1 MLDIISKI
9 FAPIGMIFT
18 FIDMFFSN
26 IATFIVTKLFKVALQ
41 THLGGSLH
49 FFFYDTLKIIFILS
63 FMIFTISFIRS
74 FFPPEKVKTILNKLG
89 GIGGY
94 FVAAGLGVL
103 SPFCSCSTVP
113 IFIGFVESGIPLGV
127 TFTFLLTSPIVNE
140 IAIGYLWFTY
150 GFKVMAIYTVSGMI
164 IGIVSGM
171 VIEKLNLQHLV
182 EPYVYE
188 LHSKAAAVSNMTLKD
203 RITYAADAVA
213 EIVKRVWLFVVIGIS
228 IGALIH
234 GYAPEA
240 LMVKY
245 AGPDNPF
252 AVFAAVGMGIPMYS
266 NAVGVFPVVEA
277 LIAKGVGVGT
287 ALAFMMSV
295 VALSLPEMIL
305 LKQVIKPK
313 LIAIFVGVAGVS
325 ILFTGYLF
333 NIIL

>member
-1 MLDIISKI
+1 MEIITKL
-9 FAPIGMIFT
+9 FAPIGALFT
-18 FIDMFFSN
+18 AIDMFFSN
-26 IATFIVTKLFKVALQ
+26 IASFIVVNIFKVDLS
-41 THLGGSLH
+41 THLGGSIH

-63 FMIFTISFIRS
+63 FMIFTISYIRS
-74 FFPPEKVKTILNKLG
+74 FFPPERVKEVLNKLG

-94 FVAAGLGVL
+94 FVAAVLGVL

-150 GFKVMAIYTVSGMI
+150 GFKVMAIYTVSGMA
-164 IGIVSGM
+164 IGIISGM
-171 VIEKLNLQHLV
+171 IIEKLNLVHLV
-182 EPYVYE
+182 EPYVFE
-188 LHSKAAAVSNMTLKD
+188 LHSGQVDAEVMTGKD
-203 RITYAADAVA
+203 RFKYAFDAVVA
-213 EIVKRVWLFVVIGIS
+213 IVKRVWIFVVIGIS
-228 IGALIH
+228 IGAVIH
-234 GYAPEA
+234 GYAPED

-245 AGPDNPF
+245 AGPGNPF
-252 AVFAAVGMGIPMYS
+252 AVFAAVAFGIPMYS
-266 NAVGVFPVVEA
+266 NAVGIFPVVEA
-277 LIAKGVGVGT
+277 LISKGVGVGT

-313 LIAIFVGVAGVS
+313 LIGIFVGVAGVA